1 MTDTDTLTLH
11 ERHDRRLSLLAGASI
26 LVGVAFL
33 AVSIAWPKLRPERA
47 VVAGKPA
54 SVPTIALS
62 APPTVKAPI
71 STVTTV
77 NRADVTTTLPAALT
91 TTTTAAPKPTTPPST
106 VKLPPFTVATVPPV
120 SVAAIPRPVDKPI
133 VVGVPYGLTDANPHL
148 TTLLPT
154 DNAAVMSLVLPSTF
168 RTGAKGEAVLDQDL
182 LAEAP
187 KVLSPDPL
195 LVQYVVRPDAAWSD
209 GTPIGCDDFRMAAL
223 AGNGRYQQRTASGA
237 TVPAFQTLVN
247 TGYQHASIGCQDAKH
262 ITVSFDIAVPDWKW
276 LFRSMIPAH
285 IVMAA
290 AKVTDLTTLDDPGA
304 IRVAAAWNSSFS
316 VVKEL
321 PATVVSGG
329 PFKLANIS
337 TDGALLVA
345 NEKFWATRPLAKAG
359 VLVKAVPVAGQ
370 LDAVRSGSVQV
381 AALAPDEASLAAIR
395 TGSGVTL
402 SRSAPVALT
411 ELVMNFGKPEL
422 QQRALR
428 DALNACID
436 RTSLMTG
443 RVLPVLADATAAD
456 NRLFAPSDI
465 GYRKT
470 DAAKPVGVEA
480 AAALLTKLGYSK
492 SAKTGVMEKG
502 GRPLSLTLYYDPAGS
517 LGRSVAE
524 AIASQCAPAGV
535 VLVPTPNAGD
545 VVDSGP
551 WDLAILTG
559 AGDQSLA
566 NRLARYT
573 QADPADIGRYGSAKI
588 APLAQQ
594 AASAPTE
601 VDQTAVLN
609 QIDEALWADV
619 ATVPLYRAP
628 SVAMAISTVTGV
640 VATPGAA
647 GVLGS
652 ARLWQ

>member
-1 MTDTDTLTLH
+1 MTDDDTLILH
-11 ERHDRRLSLLAGASI
+11 ERRDRRLSFLSGASI

-33 AVSIAWPKLRPERA
+33 AVSIAWPKIRPERA

-62 APPTVKAPI
+62 APVTVKLPT
-71 STVTTV
+71 STVTTI

-91 TTTTAAPKPTTPPST
+91 TTTPAAPAPTTPPST
-106 VKLPPFTVATVPPV
+106 IKLPPFTVATIPPV
-120 SVAAIPRPVDKPI
+120 SVAVAPRPADKPI
-133 VVGVPYGLTDANPHL
+133 VVAVPYGLTDANPHL
-148 TTLLPT
+148 ATQLPN

-168 RTGAKGEAVLDQDL
+168 RTGAKGEALLDQDL

-195 LVQYVVRPDAAWSD
+195 LLQYVVRPDAMWSD

-223 AGNGRYQQRTASGA
+223 AGNGRYLQRQANGA
-237 TVPAFQTLVN
+237 TVPAFQSLIN
-247 TGYQHASIGCQDAKH
+247 AGYQHASIGCQDAKH

-276 LFRSMIPAH
+276 LFRSMVPAH

-290 AKVTDLTTLDDPGA
+290 AKVTDLTTLDDPAA
-304 IRVAAAWNSSFS
+304 IRVAAAWNSGFS

-321 PATVVSGG
+321 PVTVISGG
-329 PFKLANIS
+329 PFKVGKIS

-345 NEKFWATRPLAKAG
+345 NDKFWATLPLAKG
-359 VLVKAVPVAGQ
+359 GILVKAVPVANQ
-370 LDAVRSGSVQV
+370 LDALRSGAVQV
-381 AALAPDEASLAAIR
+381 AALPNDEAALAAIR
-395 TGSGVTL
+395 TGSGVAV

-411 ELVMNFGKPEL
+411 EVVMNFGKPEL

-436 RTSLMTG
+436 RTSLIAG

-456 NRLFAPSDI
+456 NRLFAPTDI

-470 DAAKPVGVEA
+470 DAAKPVGVDA

-492 SAKTGVMEKG
+492 STKTGIAEKG

-524 AIASQCAPAGV
+524 AVASQCAVAGIA
-535 VLVPTPNAGD
+535 LVPTPNTGD
-545 VVDSGP
+545 VVESGP
-551 WDLAILTG
+551 WDLAIMTG
-559 AGDQSLA
+559 PGEQSLA
-566 NRLARYT
+566 SRLARYT

-588 APLAQQ
+588 APLVQQ
-594 AASAPTE
+594 AASAPT
-601 VDQTAVLN
+601 DIDLTAVLN

-628 SVAMAISTVTGV
+628 SLAVSATAIVGVA
-640 VATPGAA
+640 ATPGAA
-647 GVLGS
+647 GLFGS
-652 ARLWQ
+652 SQLWH